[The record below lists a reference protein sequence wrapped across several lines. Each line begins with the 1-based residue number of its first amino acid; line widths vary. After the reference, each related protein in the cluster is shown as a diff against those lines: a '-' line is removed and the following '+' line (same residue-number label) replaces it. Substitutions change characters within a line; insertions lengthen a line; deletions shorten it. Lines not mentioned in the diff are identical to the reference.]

1 MFRGLL
7 TEEAQTMKFVGW
19 WWLGWGERAERN
31 RGERNLEE
39 EAACDLAT

>member
-19 WWLGWGERAERN
+19 WWLGWGERAE
-31 RGERNLEE
+31 NL
-39 EAACDLAT
+39 TSSK